1 MQEQRRR
8 RVNPR
13 FSTLR
18 GVALFGCLLLA
29 LTFSASSSPAK
40 DERRTGPRLNYIRDA
55 EIEHNLQV
63 MLAPIMQA
71 AGLEPQAVRF
81 ILVQDNVI
89 NAFVAGGMNVFVYTG
104 LIQKTDTPDQL
115 IGVLAHE
122 LGHIAGGHLVR
133 GTEAARNASIEAI
146 LGMVA
151 GVAVGVL
158 AGNSEAGIA
167 AIGGAQ
173 ELAQRNFFSF
183 SRAQE
188 GSADAA
194 ALRYFDSAG
203 WSAQGFLDFMKKLQ
217 GQDYLPNGRQ
227 TQYVLTHP
235 LTVDRVDAVNQHVIH
250 SEFSRNKL
258 DPLYAD
264 LHERIKAKLV
274 GFLQPHQALLRY
286 GEKDTAFTHRYARA
300 IALYRTN
307 KLEQALALTDELIAA
322 EPANP
327 FLQELR
333 GQMLY
338 ENGRVA
344 EAIAAYRLSVKGEP
358 HSALLRAALG
368 QALLQSGGAA
378 ADDEAVT
385 HLLEAAR
392 IEPASPSVWRGL
404 ATAWGRDDK
413 SPASLGLAD
422 YALAEEALAAGD
434 NALAQ
439 ERAARAL
446 KKLPANSPYRL
457 RAQDIQLVKHEEK

>member
-1 MQEQRRR
+1 MRSQ
-8 RVNPR
+8 PR
-13 FSTLR
+13 FRAWGRTVFFC
-18 GVALFGCLLLA
+18 GLLLA
-29 LTFSASSSPAK
+29 LVVTTPPSAAK
-40 DERRTGPRLNYIRDA
+40 DERRTAPRLNYIRDA

-63 MLAPIMQA
+63 MLTPIMQA

-89 NAFVAGGMNVFVYTG
+89 NAFVAGGMNVFVFTG

-146 LGMVA
+146 VGMVA

-194 ALRYFDSAG
+194 ALRYLDSAG
-203 WSAQGFLDFMKKLQ
+203 WSAQGFLEFMKKLQ
-217 GQDYLPNGRQ
+217 TQDYLPNSRQ

-235 LTVDRVDAVNQHVIH
+235 LTADRVDAVSQHVTH
-250 SEFSRNKL
+250 SDFSQKQL
-258 DPLYAD
+258 DPIYAD
-264 LHERIKAKLV
+264 LHARIKAKLL

-286 GEKDTAFTHRYARA
+286 DAKDPDFTHRYARA

-307 KLEQALALTDELIAA
+307 RLEQALALTDELIAT
-322 EPANP
+322 EPANA

-338 ENGRVA
+338 ENGRIA
-344 EAIAAYRLSVKGEP
+344 EAVAAYRLAVRGAP
-358 HSALLRAALG
+358 DSALLQAALG
-368 QALLQSGGAA
+368 QALLQSPGAA
-378 ADDEAVT
+378 ANDEAVK

-392 IEPASPSVWRGL
+392 LEPASPSVWRGL

-413 SPASLGLAD
+413 SGRGLAD

-434 NALAQ
+434 TALAQ

-446 KKLPANSPYRL
+446 KKLPEKSPYRL
-457 RAQDIQLVKHEEK
+457 RAQDIQLVKQDDK

>member
-1 MQEQRRR
+1 MGGREHG
-8 RVNPR
+8 RVRPFLGMWR
-13 FSTLR
+13 AQAIFCAILFVLIA
-18 GVALFGCLLLA
+18 VA
-29 LTFSASSSPAK
+29 SPSGAK
-40 DERRTGPRLNYIRDA
+40 DERRPGPRLNYIRDA
-55 EIEHNLQV
+55 EIEHDLRI
-63 MLAPIMQA
+63 MLSPIMQA
-71 AGLEPQAVRF
+71 AGLEPEAVRF

-89 NAFVAGGMNVFVYTG
+89 NAFVAGGMNVFVFTG
-104 LIQKTDTPDQL
+104 LIQKTDTADQL
-115 IGVLAHE
+115 IGVMAHE

-146 LGMVA
+146 IGMVA

-183 SRAQE
+183 SRTQE

-194 ALRYFDSAG
+194 ALRFLDSAG

-217 GQDYLPNGRQ
+217 GQEYLPNSRQ
-227 TQYVLTHP
+227 TQYVITHP
-235 LTVDRVDAVNQHVIH
+235 LTPDRVDAVNEHVTH
-250 SEFSRNKL
+250 SEYSKHQL
-258 DPLYAD
+258 DPLYGN
-264 LHERIKAKLV
+264 LHARIKAKLL

-286 GEKDTAFTHRYARA
+286 SENDTDFIHRYARA

-307 KLEQALALTDELIAA
+307 KLEPALALTDKLIAA

-338 ENGRVA
+338 EFGRTT
-344 EAIAAYRLSVKGEP
+344 EAITAYRLAVKGEP

-368 QALLQSGGAA
+368 QALLQSRDVAA
-378 ADDEAVT
+378 NDEAVT
-385 HLLEAAR
+385 NLLEAVR
-392 IEPASPSVWRGL
+392 LEPATPSVWRGL
-404 ATAWGRDDK
+404 ATAWGRDGK
-413 SPASLGLAD
+413 SSALAD

-434 NALAQ
+434 TALAH

-446 KKLPANSPYRL
+446 KKLPANSPYRV
-457 RAQDIQLVKHEEK
+457 RAQDIQLVKNDAK